1 MLKKLFLMF
10 VAAMT
15 LSLSGCAEYGGYR
28 PTVDVRSD
36 PNPQNLGRDEEECQ
50 AIAKR
55 ASGGAA
61 KEAATGAVVGGLI
74 GAAGGAA
81 LGAITGNPGR
91 GAAMGAA
98 AGGISGGA
106 YKGVQADDH
115 YKSAF
120 NSCMRQRNHHVID

>member
-1 MLKKLFLMF
+1 MLKKLFFLF
-10 VAAMT
+10 VTSLT
-15 LSLSGCAEYGGYR
+15 LTLSGCAEYGGYR

-36 PNPQNLGRDEEECQ
+36 ANPQNLARDEEECQ

-55 ASGGAA
+55 AAGGAA

-91 GAAMGAA
+91 GAALGAA

-106 YKGVQADDH
+106 YKGINADDR
-115 YKSAF
+115 YKNAF
-120 NSCMRQRNHHVID
+120 NSCMRQRNHSVVD